1 MFKNNFLSANICLIL
16 VTIQKIQSFDETN
29 KKVIGKM
36 KVEFEG
42 NVGNEF
48 VGLKSKMYFMETID
62 GKESN
67 TAKEV
72 NITTEFNEFRDTL
85 FNNKRVSH
93 KMKIIQ
99 SKNHKPRTYEINKV
113 LLSVFDN
120 KRFVVINDV
129 FILFLIFIKI

>member
-1 MFKNNFLSANICLIL
+1 M
-16 VTIQKIQSFDETN
+16 
-29 KKVIGKM
+29 
-36 KVEFEG
+36 
-42 NVGNEF
+42 
-48 VGLKSKMYFMETID
+48 
-62 GKESN
+62 
-67 TAKEV
+67 
-72 NITTEFNEFRDTL
+72 TEFNEFRDTL